1 MLKSI
6 TLQFRIIECTSN
18 LAGRLRIRVSIRV
31 NEAAGTA
38 GVASVTDAG
47 HGHAGTGG
55 A

>member
-18 LAGRLRIRVSIRV
+18 LAGRRIRVSIRV